1 MHARNSESIRVHVCD
16 VYVHVCDVYM
26 HVCDVYVHVCDVYVH
41 VCDVYMH
48 VCDVYMH
55 VCDVY
60 VHVCD
65 VHVCGDV
72 YVHVRRHQDGGVE
85 VTRLQLLDDNNFGA
99 ISRGSGA
106 FAANGLSSTHTGHI
120 SEPAMPL
127 PVGSTP
133 LGSLELAAGPY
144 RYHGHQ
150 WLRRTMRSTWCALTV
165 IFTAKVPGSHSPQGC
180 LVWAWPA
187 HPFDSL
193 SALETGPRQ

>member
-1 MHARNSESIRVHVCD
+1 MRVHARNSESIRVHVCDVYVHVCD

-26 HVCDVYVHVCDVYVH
+26 HVCDVYVHVCDVH
-41 VCDVYMH
+41 VCDV
-48 VCDVYMH
+48 C
-55 VCDVY
+55 
-60 VHVCD
+60 

-85 VTRLQLLDDNNFGA
+85 VTRLLDDNNFGA

-150 WLRRTMRSTWCALTV
+150 WLRRTMRSTWRALTV